1 VSFLSDSRRVTRA
14 LSDFYHRSLSAE
26 GRVVTQA
33 PIEDIIERLDLAG
46 LASRGG
52 LSGAKLSE
60 FLDAY
65 LSYTTRL
72 HHPEY
77 LAHQV
82 AAPHPSGGLAAL
94 VDGVTNNAMAI
105 YEMGPAAAAIEFF
118 VINWLLGKI
127 GWIPTPHPRETGC
140 VPEHGGGVLTHGG
153 SLANLTAL
161 LAARSRIAPDVWDQ
175 GNPGDL
181 AVLAPA
187 ESHYS
192 IARAIGIMG
201 LGRRA
206 LYPLPVD
213 DAGRVLAD
221 RIPQAL
227 AKVREDGRRAMAL
240 VANAC
245 STGVGLYD
253 PLREI
258 GQACREAG
266 VWMHVDGAHGASA
279 LLSDR
284 HRALLDGADMADSLV
299 WDAHKLM
306 RAPTLCAAVLVR
318 DAATLD
324 RAFEQEASYLFHDKA
339 QPGVDFI
346 HRTVECTKAGLGLRF
361 FAVLGALGEQ
371 GLGHYIERQYGL
383 AAEAFRLIRAQ
394 EDFDCPVEPQSNIL
408 CFRVRGTDAAQIAIR
423 DALIAQGRF
432 HLSTVFFGGR
442 RYLRAT
448 FMSPATTLAD
458 VSRLIE
464 AVRTEASRVEAGG
477 AGTAAEAKAGRPATP
492 GGHP

>member
-1 VSFLSDSRRVTRA
+1 MSFLSDSRRVTRA

-118 VINWLLGKI
+118 VINWLLGKV

-253 PLREI
+253 PIREI

-423 DALIAQGRF
+423 DALIAHGRF